1 MAAKAL
7 MLARRT
13 FRPCPRDLTQSNL
26 RARLRQQEL
35 PSSNALRRVGE
46 TGTRARRSHGLSD
59 FETDLKS
66 ATRWLCREGFDD
78 AEARMSAIGQPQ
90 PFRAATEMGLTGLL
104 KPAAQATE
112 DLKKVSSD
120 FSGMVATNETCR
132 ALKTD

>member
-78 AEARMSAIGQPQ
+78 AATAL
-90 PFRAATEMGLTGLL
+90 AAG
-104 KPAAQATE
+104 A
-112 DLKKVSSD
+112 
-120 FSGMVATNETCR
+120 MVAGPKGRTWGRGRGHVWPTGTKKGYDKGHYHILSGR
-132 ALKTD
+132 HD